1 MTLFR
6 AENKGLESSATTLTA
21 GQSYATGAKTALQIS
36 IPDSQVIRICEIGW
50 SQDISTA
57 TSTLLSLQTAD
68 YATASTVTA
77 HSTSTVKGLIDR
89 DARSTSMVFTST
101 TNTGY
106 GANAIASR
114 SVLRNIESLY
124 VPQVYVKQWP
134 LGQWP
139 IVGSGT
145 GENFIQINVN
155 TTATV
160 NAICWI
166 VWDEA

>member
-1 MTLFR
+1 MTLYI
-6 AENKGLESSATTLTA
+6 AHNTALDATTAFTG
-21 GQSYATGAKTALQIS
+21 GQSFTTGAKVAMQLQI
-36 IPDSQVIRICEIGW
+36 PDNQVIHITEIGW
-50 SQDISTA
+50 SQDVATA
-57 TSTLLSLQTAD
+57 TSTLLALQTTD
-68 YATASTVTA
+68 TASTGLTA
-77 HSTSTVKGLIDR
+77 LSTTTVKPLIDR
-89 DARSTSMVFTST
+89 DARASSLTMGTGGSAYG
-101 TNTGY
+101 TNAG
-106 GANAIASR
+106 NAIASR
-114 SVLRNIESLY
+114 TVLRNIEQLY

-145 GENFIQINVN
+145 AENFVQLNVN

>member
-6 AENKGLESSATTLTA
+6 ATNIALDSSSTSLTA
-21 GQSYATGAKTALQIS
+21 GQSYVSGAKLALQLN
-36 IPDSQVIRICEIGW
+36 IPDNQVIRICEFGW
-50 SQDISTA
+50 AQDVATA
-57 TSTLLSLQTAD
+57 TSTLLKLETSDSSRTTTAG
-68 YATASTVTA
+68 TALSTTL
-77 HSTSTVKGLIDR
+77 VKPLCDR
-89 DARSTSMVFTST
+89 DGRASSLTYST
-101 TNTGY
+101 TTGEY
-106 GANAIASR
+106 NNVALTSSSGIR
-114 SVLRNIESLY
+114 DIEALY

-145 GENFIQINVN
+145 AENFVAIVVN